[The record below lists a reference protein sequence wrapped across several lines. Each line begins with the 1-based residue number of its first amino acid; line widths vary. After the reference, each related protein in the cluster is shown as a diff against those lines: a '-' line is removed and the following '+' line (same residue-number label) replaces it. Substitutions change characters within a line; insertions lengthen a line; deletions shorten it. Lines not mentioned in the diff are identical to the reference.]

1 MRRTPWTLLAVA
13 ATIVAIAALAGVGR
27 TAATQPEHPSEHP
40 GEHPGAAA
48 DTPRAKVIAVKFHAD
63 WCGFCKAMGPVFE
76 EMQAKFDQEPVLYV
90 EFDQTREFDRRQ
102 SVYMAGALGLDGVW
116 MENGGKTGFVLLVDA
131 TTKEVIQRLSHE
143 QSLKEMGAALQEA
156 VGSATEPTGGSDHP
170 DHPKK

>member
-1 MRRTPWTLLAVA
+1 MMKLTTTVLALA
-13 ATIVAIAALAGVGR
+13 ASLVLVAALAGVGQ
-27 TAATQPEHPSEHP
+27 ASSTQPASTQPCTDAEMQRP
-40 GEHPGAAA
+40 
-48 DTPRAKVIAVKFHAD
+48 KVIAVKFHAD

-90 EFDQTREFDRRQ
+90 EFDQTREFGRKQ
-102 SVYMAGALGLDGVW
+102 SAYMAGALGLDGVW

-131 TTKEVIQRLSHE
+131 TTKEVMQRLSHE

-156 VGSATEPTGGSDHP
+156 VGGATEPTGGSDHP